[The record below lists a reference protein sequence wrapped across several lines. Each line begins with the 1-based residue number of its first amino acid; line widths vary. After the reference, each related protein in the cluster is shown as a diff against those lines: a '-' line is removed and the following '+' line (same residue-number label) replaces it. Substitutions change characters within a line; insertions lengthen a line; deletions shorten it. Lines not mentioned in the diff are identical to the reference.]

1 MKTHKRWNELNH
13 KSSPE
18 VRERI
23 KREALEE
30 YDRLGFAAVRKA
42 REQTQVELAAKLG
55 INQASV
61 SAIENSSDLLLSTLA
76 KYVRALGGELQLQA
90 VFPEATFNLAPPEMA
105 MEAVLAVKPG
115 KPKRASAGRTAGARS
130 SARASKAAL

>member
-1 MKTHKRWNELNH
+1 MKTYKRWNELNH

-42 REQTQVELAAKLG
+42 REQTQVELAEKLG

-61 SAIENSSDLLLSTLA
+61 SAIENNSDLLLSTLA

-105 MEAVLAVKPG
+105 MMATAPVKRV
-115 KPKRASAGRTAGARS
+115 KTKRSAGRAKAV
-130 SARASKAAL
+130 AS

>member
-1 MKTHKRWNELNH
+1 MKTYKRWSELNH
-13 KSSPE
+13 KSGPE
-18 VRERI
+18 VREQI

-30 YDRLGFAAVRKA
+30 YDRMGFAAVRKA
-42 REQTQVELAAKLG
+42 REQTQVELAERLG

-61 SAIENSSDLLLSTLA
+61 SAIENNSDLLLSTLA

-105 MEAVLAVKPG
+105 MLAAAPTR
-115 KPKRASAGRTAGARS
+115 RAKAKRTAKDV
-130 SARASKAAL
+130 AS

>member
-1 MKTHKRWNELNH
+1 MKTYKRWSELKH
-13 KSSPE
+13 KNSTE
-18 VRERI
+18 ELERI
-23 KREALEE
+23 GREALEE

-42 REQTQVELAAKLG
+42 REQTQVELAEKLG

-61 SAIENSSDLLLSTLA
+61 SAIENNSDLLLSTLA

-105 MEAVLAVKPG
+105 MEAAVPARRTKTKRTTAGRTKAVASSVLAV
-115 KPKRASAGRTAGARS
+115 
-130 SARASKAAL
+130 

>member
-1 MKTHKRWNELNH
+1 MKTYKWSDLEH
-13 KSSPE
+13 KSSPK

-42 REQTQVELAAKLG
+42 RDQTQVELAERLG

-61 SAIENSSDLLLSTLA
+61 SAIENNSDLLLSTLA

-105 MEAVLAVKPG
+105 MV
-115 KPKRASAGRTAGARS
+115 
-130 SARASKAAL
+130 AAAPN

>member
-1 MKTHKRWNELNH
+1 MKTYKRWSELKH
-13 KSSPE
+13 KNSTE
-18 VRERI
+18 ELERI
-23 KREALEE
+23 GREALEE

-42 REQTQVELAAKLG
+42 REQTQVELAEKLG

-61 SAIENSSDLLLSTLA
+61 SAIENNSDLLLSTLA

-105 MEAVLAVKPG
+105 MEAAVPARRTKT
-115 KPKRASAGRTAGARS
+115 KRTTAGRTKAVAS
-130 SARASKAAL
+130 SVLAA

>member
-1 MKTHKRWNELNH
+1 MKAYNLWSEIKHKN
-13 KSSPE
+13 SPE
-18 VRERI
+18 VLERI
-23 KREALEE
+23 GREALEE

-42 REQTQVELAAKLG
+42 REQTQVELAEKLG

-61 SAIENSSDLLLSTLA
+61 SAIENNSDLLLSTLA

-105 MEAVLAVKPG
+105 WEAALPVRGAKA
-115 KPKRASAGRTAGARS
+115 KRTAAKRPAAGRTKAV
-130 SARASKAAL
+130 AS